1 MKRRE
6 FLKLI
11 GISSSLSCMPL
22 TVISK
27 DNSIKNQ
34 NDIILNGLSLE
45 NILVRES
52 IQIKPN
58 RLTHLQTI
66 KFDLTILNDYS
77 DNKFIEWMIN
87 IQENAMDRMY
97 MKLIYRNKPF
107 LGYIKEFSQ
116 DLDSNSFT
124 TNIEFIVEAKKSYI
138 TFTS

>member
-1 MKRRE
+1 
-6 FLKLI
+6 
-11 GISSSLSCMPL
+11 
-22 TVISK
+22 
-27 DNSIKNQ
+27 
-34 NDIILNGLSLE
+34 
-45 NILVRES
+45 
-52 IQIKPN
+52 
-58 RLTHLQTI
+58 
-66 KFDLTILNDYS
+66 
-77 DNKFIEWMIN
+77 MIN